1 MPKLGMEPIRK
12 AQLMAA
18 AFECIHEY
26 GFPGTTIARV
36 SEKAGVSVGVTSHY
50 FGSKEGLLEA
60 TMRQLIKQLSTGEVP
75 EGIDPADAKSRI
87 LHIIDSN
94 FAQQQVNPK
103 AIVVWLAFWGHAIH
117 VPSLT
122 RLQRVNKV
130 RLQSNL
136 GWWLRKLLPVEQA
149 RFAAEGLAAL
159 IDGLWLRGALQAEGI
174 DTARARQLCVDYL
187 ELQLGGI
194 EVTDTS

>member
-26 GFPGTTIARV
+26 GFSGTTIARV
-36 SEKAGVSVGVTSHY
+36 SEK
-50 FGSKEGLLEA
+50 LLEA
-60 TMRQLIKQLSTGEVP
+60 TMRQLIKQLSTREAP
-75 EGIDPADAKSRI
+75 EGIDPADAKARI

-136 GWWLRKLLPVEQA
+136 AYWLRKLLPVGQA
-149 RFAAEGLAAL
+149 RFVAEGLAAL

-174 DTARARQLCVDYL
+174 DTARARKLCVDYL
-187 ELQLGGI
+187 ELQLSGV
-194 EVTDTS
+194 EVTDKT

>member
-36 SEKAGVSVGVTSHY
+36 SEKAGVSVGITSHY
-50 FGSKEGLLEA
+50 FGSKDGLLEA
-60 TMRQLIKQLSTGEVP
+60 TMRQLIKQLSTREVP
-75 EGIDPADAKSRI
+75 EGIDPADAKARI

-136 GWWLRKLLPVEQA
+136 AWWLRKLLPVERA
-149 RFAAEGLAAL
+149 RFVAEGLAAL

-174 DTARARQLCVDYL
+174 DAARARQLCVDYL
-187 ELQLGGI
+187 ELQLSGV
-194 EVTDTS
+194 EATDTS

>member
-26 GFPGTTIARV
+26 GFSGTTIARV
-36 SEKAGVSVGVTSHY
+36 SEKAGVSVGITSHY

-60 TMRQLIKQLSTGEVP
+60 TMRQLIKQLSTREVP

-94 FAQQQVNPK
+94 FAQPQVNPK

-136 GWWLRKLLPVEQA
+136 GWWLRKLLPVERA
-149 RFAAEGLAAL
+149 RFVAEGLAAL

-174 DTARARQLCVDYL
+174 DTARARHLCVNYL
-187 ELQLGGI
+187 ELQLSG
-194 EVTDTS
+194 VVATDTT

>member
-12 AQLMAA
+12 AQLITAV
-18 AFECIHEY
+18 FECIHEH
-26 GFPGTTIARV
+26 GFAGTTIARV
-36 SEKAGVSVGVTSHY
+36 SERAGVSAGIASHY
-50 FGSKEGLLEA
+50 FGGKEGLLEA
-60 TMRQLIKQLSTGEVP
+60 TMRQLIKQLSTREAP

-94 FAQQQVNPK
+94 FSRQQVNPK
-103 AIVVWLAFWGHAIH
+103 AVVVWLAFWGHAIH

-122 RLQRVNKV
+122 RLQRVNKL

-136 GWWLRKLLPVEQA
+136 AWWLRKLMPAERA

-174 DTARARQLCVDYL
+174 DTARARRLCADYL
-187 ELQLGGI
+187 DLQLRRAESAGA
-194 EVTDTS
+194 

>member
-12 AQLMAA
+12 AQLIDA

-36 SEKAGVSVGVTSHY
+36 SEKAGVSVGITSHY
-50 FGSKEGLLEA
+50 FGSKDGLLEA
-60 TMRQLIKQLSTGEVP
+60 TMRQLIKQLATP
-75 EGIDPADAKSRI
+75 EAPAGVHPADARARI

-94 FAQQQVNPK
+94 FAHQQVNPK

-117 VPSLT
+117 IPSLT
-122 RLQRVNKV
+122 RLQRINKR

-136 GWWLRKLLPVEQA
+136 AWWLRQLLPVARA
-149 RFAAEGLAAL
+149 RFVAEGLAAL
-159 IDGLWLRGALQAEGI
+159 IDGLWLRGALQARGI
-174 DTARARQLCVDYL
+174 DTERARQLCIDYL
-187 ELQLGGI
+187 ELQLK
-194 EVTDTS
+194 EVAPPAA